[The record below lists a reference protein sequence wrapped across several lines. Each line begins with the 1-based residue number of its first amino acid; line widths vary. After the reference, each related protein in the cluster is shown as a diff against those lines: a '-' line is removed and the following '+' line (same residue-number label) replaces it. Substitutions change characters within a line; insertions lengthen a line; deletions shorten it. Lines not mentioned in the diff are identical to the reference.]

1 MAEIVEGYVV
11 KSWGGRF
18 LSRGFNRVK
27 HRLGVDMAWVHTL
40 KSLQE
45 NRHNEEFNDVEE
57 FIPATFDPAS
67 GAVVVTGKAIEK
79 RDFARLLAGE

>member
-1 MAEIVEGYVV
+1 MAVIIEGYVV

-27 HRLGVDMAWVHTL
+27 HRSGFERAWVHTL
-40 KSLQE
+40 SELKANQGKDHFE
-45 NRHNEEFNDVEE
+45 DAEE
-57 FIPATFDPAS
+57 FIPATFDPTS

-79 RDFARLLAGE
+79 RDFARVLTGE